1 MDRKNISK
9 KKFEHFFQKPHL
21 QMIIFIDEYN
31 KKVTKVETGIVETG
45 MNFSGRDQVDH
56 SL

>member
-1 MDRKNISK
+1 
-9 KKFEHFFQKPHL
+9 
-21 QMIIFIDEYN
+21 MIIFIDEYN